1 MVQSAMPSWA
11 SVPLQRCQCSVLAV
25 GTIGPSA
32 CVLAADAPG
41 DVLAGAVLG
50 GAAVEPAE
58 VQAATASRA
67 ASPAVSA
74 AARPPRGGIGIPP

>member
-1 MVQSAMPSWA
+1 LLS
-11 SVPLQRCQCSVLAV
+11 V

-32 CVLAADAPG
+32 ARLAADGPD
-41 DVLAGAVLG
+41 DVLAGSGLDG
-50 GAAVEPAE
+50 EAAVEPAE
-58 VQAATASRA
+58 VQAVTASRA